1 MALDGD
7 VGYTKPEMRF
17 LKVFSAMVL
26 LGAAPNHVYGQDKAK
41 GDIAAI
47 AEGLGASDEV
57 AVRAAIDD
65 LGATGSPK
73 IIPPLTE
80 FLLSGRPDTQTDR
93 AIEVIGVLGHP
104 DGIDVLSRFTRH
116 RRESARRE
124 AYKALIATKGPVRS
138 HLERGLSD
146 SDRSIR
152 AMCATALGE
161 VGAQASLEP
170 LFRAFDRGVVQAAT
184 SIGKIGNVKALHRY
198 NQYLEKRPLGT
209 LLSGYREFLLRKDI
223 PLKEKDKLV
232 DLLGEVSSP
241 MVRRFLQRYLQEVP
255 SKASFNR
262 HRKHVEKVILRI
274 PVDMKNA
281 KPRPQTKPQGSG
293 DKS

>member
-1 MALDGD
+1 
-7 VGYTKPEMRF
+7 MRF
-17 LKVFSAMVL
+17 LEPLRFLRVLTVLVL
-26 LGAAPNHVYGQDKAK
+26 LWAPSDALAQPSSGKS
-41 GDIAAI
+41 DIAAI
-47 AEGLGASDEV
+47 AQGLDAPDE
-57 AVRAAIDD
+57 ATVRTAIDD

-73 IIPPLTE
+73 IIPPLKD
-80 FLLSGRPDTQTDR
+80 FLLSGRPDPQTDR

-116 RRESARRE
+116 RRQSARRE

-138 HLERGLSD
+138 HLERGLGD

-152 AMCATALGE
+152 AMCAKALGE

-184 SIGKIGNVKALHRY
+184 SIGKIGNVKALGRY
-198 NQYLEKRPLGT
+198 NKYLEKRPLGT

-223 PLKEKDKLV
+223 PLKNKDKLV
-232 DLLGEVSSP
+232 DVLGEVSSP
-241 MVRRFLQRYLQEVP
+241 MVRRFLQRYLKEIP
-255 SKASFNR
+255 SNGRFRK

-274 PVDMKNA
+274 PIDLKNA
-281 KPRPQTKPQGSG
+281 KR
-293 DKS
+293 KSAGGQS